1 MYGLV
6 WCCMYWTGGIV
17 GSLEWRCTYLGDIVV
32 VALCVLEAEFLR
44 GSDIPV
50 CWLVGLRVDNRV
62 TVVLVLGLE
71 RHIDT
76 MIDNSEP
83 RIRIETK

>member
-1 MYGLV
+1 MCLAKKSSVLSVACNPETNTIVAGTELV
-6 WCCMYWTGGIV
+6 
-17 GSLEWRCTYLGDIVV
+17 S
-32 VALCVLEAEFLR
+32 
-44 GSDIPV
+44 SQ
-50 CWLVGLRVDNRV
+50 LVGLRVDNRV

-83 RIRIETK
+83 RIRIEIYVSSEEIVCSVCGL